1 MPGYL
6 GLPSLRPS
14 HFCCSARG
22 ITMASEC
29 RVPSEEG
36 TEGLGGHCSQPGGML
51 WVLTWQE

>member
-14 HFCCSARG
+14 YFCCSARG
-22 ITMASEC
+22 ITMTSEC

-36 TEGLGGHCSQPGGML
+36 TEGMGGHRSQPGDIL